1 MIGYAEALRRA
12 KASKSDWNEEER
24 ISKAVITWVD
34 SDWEY
39 EVEVENEDMTDSEF
53 QAWVEEQAEELAREA
68 AEQKGTTFEEVD
80 RIDYEYETIDDDAA
94 FQDSYEAYAE
104 LEWECRRKQSPQER
118 LAFAAY
124 PGKRAIP
131 ARSGRLWP
139 SASVALS
146 PRVRVF
152 IPPPLRR
159 PAVAHDGGGGADSC
173 SVFKVL
179 M

>member
-39 EVEVENEDMTDSEF
+39 EIEVENEDMTDSEF

-68 AEQKGTTFEEVD
+68 AKQKGTTFEEVD

-104 LEWECRRKQSPQER
+104 LEWECRTER
-118 LAFAAY
+118 
-124 PGKRAIP
+124 
-131 ARSGRLWP
+131 
-139 SASVALS
+139 
-146 PRVRVF
+146 
-152 IPPPLRR
+152 
-159 PAVAHDGGGGADSC
+159 
-173 SVFKVL
+173 
-179 M
+179 

>member
-68 AEQKGTTFEEVD
+68 SEKEGTTFAGVD
-80 RIDYEYETIDDDAA
+80 RIDYEHEAIDDDAA
-94 FQDSYEAYAE
+94 FRDDYEAYAD
-104 LEWECRRKQSPQER
+104 
-118 LAFAAY
+118 LA
-124 PGKRAIP
+124 
-131 ARSGRLWP
+131 W
-139 SASVALS
+139 
-146 PRVRVF
+146 
-152 IPPPLRR
+152 
-159 PAVAHDGGGGADSC
+159 
-173 SVFKVL
+173 
-179 M
+179 